1 MNRGL
6 KVVLAHDWLNGMR
19 GGERCLDLICK
30 EFPEADLYTLL
41 YRPELVSEAIRSRK
55 VHVSG
60 LQRAPGFREHYRWFL
75 PMFPMA
81 IESFRVPEGTDLVLS
96 TSHCVAKGL
105 IPPKGAKHLCYC
117 FTPMRYA
124 WSMQQDYFGRNRIKR
139 AALDLALSRL
149 RKWDRAA
156 SARVDRFVAISKYV
170 QARIEKFYG
179 REAAVVYPPVATQFF
194 TPDDRGGHDGYDL
207 VVSALVPYK
216 RVDLA
221 VQAYARTGFPLKIA
235 GVGTELEALKKMA
248 APNVEFLGRVPDE
261 EIRGL
266 YRRCR
271 FLVFPGEEDFGI
283 VPLEAQ
289 ACGKPVLAYG
299 RGGLLETVVAGK
311 TGIFFDEQTSAA
323 LADAAVRAESIA
335 WDAAAI
341 RAHAEQFSEQRF
353 LDGLRAEIER
363 LMEGR
368 AR

>member
-1 MNRGL
+1 MSAVW
-6 KVVLAHDWLNGMR
+6 KVALAHDWLNGMR

-30 EFPEADLYTLL
+30 EFPQAELYTLL
-41 YRPELVSEAIRSRK
+41 YRPEQVSEAIRARR

-60 LQRAPGFREHYRWFL
+60 LQRVPGFLNHYRWFL
-75 PMFPMA
+75 PLFPLA
-81 IESFRVPEGTDLVLS
+81 IESFRVPADVELVLS

-105 IPPKGAKHLCYC
+105 VPPKGAKHLCYC

-124 WSMQQDYFGRNRIKR
+124 WSLQEDYFGRNRIKR
-139 AALDLALSRL
+139 AAFDLALARL

-156 SARVDRFVAISKYV
+156 SARVDRFVAISQHVK
-170 QARIEKFYG
+170 ARIEKFYG
-179 REAAVVYPPVATQFF
+179 REAAVVYPPVATRFF
-194 TPDDRGGHDGYDL
+194 TPDARGGHDGYDL

-221 VQAYARTGFPLKIA
+221 VRAYSRTGHPLKIA
-235 GVGTELEALKKMA
+235 GAGTELAALKALA

-261 EIRGL
+261 GVREL

-289 ACGKPVLAYG
+289 ACGKPVLAFG
-299 RGGLLETVVAGK
+299 QGGLLETVRAGK
-311 TGIFFDEQTSAA
+311 TGVFFDEQTPEA
-323 LADAAVRAESIA
+323 LADAAARAEGIA

-341 RAHAEQFSEQRF
+341 RSHAEQFDERRF
-353 LDGLRAEIER
+353 LEGLRAEIGR
-363 LMEGR
+363 VREGPGR
-368 AR
+368 

>member
-1 MNRGL
+1 MNRGW
-6 KVVLAHDWLNGMR
+6 KVALAHDWLNGMR

-30 EFPEADLYTLL
+30 EFPAAELYALL

-60 LQRAPGFREHYRWFL
+60 LQRVPGFLEHYRWFL
-75 PMFPMA
+75 PLFPMA

-105 IPPKGAKHLCYC
+105 VPPKGAKHLCYC

-124 WSMQQDYFGRNRIKR
+124 WSLQEDYFGRNRVKR

-156 SARVDRFVAISKYV
+156 SVRVDRFVAISHHVK
-170 QARIEKFYG
+170 ARIEKFYD
-179 REAAVVYPPVATQFF
+179 REATVVYPPVATQFF
-194 TPDDRGGHDGYDL
+194 TPDERGGNDGYDL

-221 VQAYARTGFPLKIA
+221 VQAYSQTGHPLKIA
-235 GVGTELEALKKMA
+235 GAGSELEALRKIA

-261 EIRGL
+261 GIREL

-289 ACGKPVLAYG
+289 ACGKPVLAFG

-311 TGIFFDEQTSAA
+311 TGLFFSEQTAEA
-323 LADAAVRAESIA
+323 LADAAVRAEAAA
-335 WDAAAI
+335 WNAAAI
-341 RAHAEQFSEQRF
+341 RSHAEQFGEARF
-353 LDGLRAEIER
+353 LEGLQAEIGR
-363 LMEGR
+363 LMEGP

>member
-1 MNRGL
+1 MNRGRT
-6 KVVLAHDWLNGMR
+6 VALAHDWLNGMR

-30 EFPEADLYTLL
+30 EFPQAELYTLL

-60 LQRAPGFREHYRWFL
+60 LQRVPGFLNHYRWFL
-75 PMFPMA
+75 PLFPMA
-81 IESFRVPEGTDLVLS
+81 IESFRVPAGTDLVLS

-105 IPPKGAKHLCYC
+105 VAPKGARHLCYC

-124 WSMQQDYFGRNRIKR
+124 WSMQDDYFGRNRVKR
-139 AALDLALSRL
+139 AAFDLALARL
-149 RKWDRAA
+149 RKWDREA
-156 SARVDRFVAISKYV
+156 SARVDRFVAISHHVK
-170 QARIEKFYG
+170 ARIEKFYG

-194 TPDDRGGHDGYDL
+194 TPDARGGHDGYDL

-221 VQAYARTGFPLKIA
+221 VRAYSRTGHPLKIA
-235 GVGTELEALKKMA
+235 GVGTELDSLRKIA

-261 EIRGL
+261 RIREL

-289 ACGKPVLAYG
+289 ACGKPVLAFG
-299 RGGLLETVVAGK
+299 QGGLLETVMEGK
-311 TGIFFDEQTSAA
+311 TGVFFAERTPEA
-323 LADAAVRAESIA
+323 LADAAARAEGIA

-341 RAHAEQFSEQRF
+341 RGHAEQFGEQRF
-353 LDGLRAEIER
+353 LGGLRAEIDG
-363 LMEGR
+363 LMEGKVR
-368 AR
+368 

>member
-6 KVVLAHDWLNGMR
+6 NVALAHDWLNGMR

-30 EFPEADLYTLL
+30 EFPEAELYTLL
-41 YRPELVSEAIRSRK
+41 YRPEQVSAAIRSRK
-55 VHVSG
+55 VHVAG
-60 LQRAPGFREHYRWFL
+60 LQRVPGFREHYRWFL
-75 PMFPMA
+75 PLFPMA
-81 IESFRVPEGTDLVLS
+81 MESFRVPAGTDLVLS

-105 IPPKGAKHLCYC
+105 VPPAGAKHLCYC

-124 WSMQQDYFGRNRIKR
+124 WSLQQEYFGRNSAKR
-139 AALDLALSRL
+139 AVLELMLGRL

-156 SARVDRFVAISKYV
+156 SARVDRFVAISRHV
-170 QARIEKFYG
+170 QARIQEYYG
-179 REAAVVYPPVATQFF
+179 RESVVVYPPVATQFF
-194 TPDDRGGHDGYDL
+194 TPDDRGGHDDYDL

-221 VQAYARTGFPLKIA
+221 VRAYAQTGFPLKIA
-235 GVGTELEALKKMA
+235 GAGTELEALKMLA

-261 EIRGL
+261 QIRDL

-289 ACGKPVLAYG
+289 ACGKPVLAFG
-299 RGGLLETVVAGK
+299 KGGLLETVVAGR
-311 TGIFFDEQTSAA
+311 TGVFFNEQTEEA
-323 LADAAVRAESIA
+323 LAEAAARAEDFA

-341 RAHAEQFSEQRF
+341 RAHAEQFSEARF
-353 LDGLRAEIER
+353 LEGLRAEIGR
-363 LMEGR
+363 LLEGR
-368 AR
+368 GR

>member
-6 KVVLAHDWLNGMR
+6 KVALAHDWLNGMR

-41 YRPELVSEAIRSRK
+41 FRPEQVSDAIRSRK

-60 LQRAPGFREHYRWFL
+60 LQRVPGFLNHYRWFL
-75 PMFPMA
+75 PLFPLAM
-81 IESFRVPEGTDLVLS
+81 ESFRVPAGTDLVLS

-105 IPPKGAKHLCYC
+105 VPPPGAKHLCYC

-124 WSMQQDYFGRNRIKR
+124 WSLQEDYFGKGRCKR
-139 AALDLALSRL
+139 AALDLALARL
-149 RKWDRAA
+149 RKWDRKA
-156 SARVDRFVAISKYV
+156 SARVDRFVAISRHVK
-170 QARIEKFYG
+170 ARIQQYYG
-179 REAAVVYPPVATQFF
+179 REATVVYPPVATQFF
-194 TPDDRGGHDGYDL
+194 TPDERGGHDGYDL

-221 VQAYARTGFPLKIA
+221 VQAYSRTGFPLKIA
-235 GVGTELEALKKMA
+235 GVGTELAALQKIA
-248 APNVEFLGRVPDE
+248 AQNVEFLGRVPDE
-261 EIRGL
+261 GIREL

-271 FLVFPGEEDFGI
+271 FLAFPGEEDFGI

-289 ACGKPVLAYG
+289 ACGKPVLAFG
-299 RGGLLETVVAGK
+299 KGGLLETVVDGK
-311 TGIFFDEQTSAA
+311 TGVFFGEQTPEA
-323 LADAAVRAESIA
+323 LADAAVRAEGIA

-353 LDGLRAEIER
+353 LDGLRAEIGK
-363 LMEGR
+363 LMDGR

>member
-1 MNRGL
+1 MSREL
-6 KVVLAHDWLNGMR
+6 KVALAHDWLNGMR

-30 EFPEADLYTLL
+30 EFPQAELYTLL
-41 YRPELVSEAIRSRK
+41 YRPEQVTEAIRNRK

-60 LQRAPGFREHYRWFL
+60 LQRVPGFLDHYRWFL
-75 PMFPMA
+75 PLFPMA
-81 IESFRVPEGTDLVLS
+81 MESFRVPAGTDLVLS

-105 IPPKGAKHLCYC
+105 VPPAGAKHLCYC

-124 WSMQQDYFGRNRIKR
+124 WSLQEEYFGRNPVKR
-139 AALDLALSRL
+139 AALELALGRL
-149 RKWDRAA
+149 RKWDQAA
-156 SARVDRFVAISKYV
+156 SARVDRFVAISQYV
-170 QARIEKFYG
+170 KARIEKFYG

-194 TPDDRGGHDGYDL
+194 TPDERGGHDGYDL

-221 VQAYARTGFPLKIA
+221 VRAYARTGFPLKIA
-235 GVGTELEALKKMA
+235 GVGTELEALKKLG

-261 EIRGL
+261 GVREL

-299 RGGLLETVVAGK
+299 KGGLLETVGEGQ
-311 TGIFFDEQTSAA
+311 TGVFFGEQTAEA
-323 LADAAVRAESIA
+323 LAEAAARAAGIA
-335 WDAAAI
+335 WDAGVI
-341 RAHAEQFSEQRF
+341 RRHAEQFGEARF
-353 LDGLRAEIER
+353 LDGMRAEIGR

-368 AR
+368 GR